1 MSTSLQIA
9 VVGATSLVGQ
19 AVLEL
24 LAERNFPAARVFAVD
39 SAEQDGSTVSL
50 GNLELDVHLVDEF
63 NFENV
68 GLAIFAAGGDISR
81 QYVPQARDAGAAV
94 VDFSSAFRNTE
105 GVPLVAPAINA
116 AALEDLGRAPLVSVP
131 NCTVTPLA
139 LALAPL
145 LPLGVKRVSVSTYQ
159 AVSGS
164 GQKAMEEMA
173 DQTTALFSQRDAET
187 HVYSK
192 RIAFNV
198 LPLIGEI
205 DENGES
211 EEEKSVREET
221 ARLLDIPAD
230 IIEASCA
237 RVPVFFGHSWS
248 VQVELHGE
256 FDLEQLKN
264 RLKAAGLQVVGKD
277 QHGGYVSPMEATGNE
292 SVWISRLRCRGQ
304 VASFWISA
312 DNVKAGAAIHCVR
325 IAELLANPSALN

>member
-39 SAEQDGSTVSL
+39 SAEQNGSTASL
-50 GNLELDVHLVDEF
+50 GNLELDVHPVDEF

-81 QYVPQARDAGAAV
+81 EYVPQARDAGAAV
-94 VDFSSAFRNTE
+94 VDFSSAFRNVA

-116 AALEDLGRAPLVSVP
+116 AELEELGRAPLVAVP

-145 LPLGVKRVSVSTYQ
+145 APLGIDRVTVATYQ

-173 DQTTALFSQRDAET
+173 DQTTALFSQRDAEAS
-187 HVYSK
+187 VYAK

-198 LPLIGEI
+198 LPQIG
-205 DENGES
+205 DVDDNGDS
-211 EEEKSVREET
+211 EEERSVRDDT
-221 ARLLDIPAD
+221 ARLLKLKP
-230 IIEASCA
+230 EQLEVTCA
-237 RVPVFFGHSWS
+237 RVPVFFGHSWA
-248 VQVELHGE
+248 VQVELHKE
-256 FDLEQLKN
+256 FDLEQAQK
-264 RLKAAGLQVVGKD
+264 RLKAAGLQVVGRE
-277 QHGGYVSPMEATGNE
+277 QHGGYVTPMEATGNE
-292 SVWISRLRCRGQ
+292 MVWVSRLRKHGK
-304 VASFWISA
+304 VLSLWLSA
-312 DNVKAGAAIHCVR
+312 DNVKAGAALHCVR
-325 IAELLANPSALN
+325 IAEILAGQSALM

>member
-9 VVGATSLVGQ
+9 VVGAASLVGQ

-50 GNLELDVHLVDEF
+50 GNLELDVHPVDEF

-68 GLAIFAAGGDISR
+68 GLAIFAAGGEISR

-94 VDFSSAFRNTE
+94 VDFSSAFRHDA

-116 AALEDLGRAPLVSVP
+116 AELQDLGRAPLVAVP

-145 LPLGVKRVSVSTYQ
+145 LPLGIARVTVSTYQ

-173 DQTTALFSQRDAET
+173 DQTTALFSQRDAEVN
-187 HVYSK
+187 VYAK

-198 LPLIGEI
+198 LPQIGEV
-205 DENGES
+205 DANGDS
-211 EEEKSVREET
+211 EEERSVRDET
-221 ARLLDIPAD
+221 ARLLNLQPQQL
-230 IIEASCA
+230 EVTCA
-237 RVPVFFGHSWS
+237 RVPVFFGHSWA
-248 VQVELHGE
+248 VQVELHKE
-256 FDLEQLKN
+256 FDLEQVQN
-264 RLKAAGLQVVGKD
+264 RLKAAGLQVVGRE
-277 QHGGYVSPMEATGNE
+277 QHGGYITPMEATGN
-292 SVWISRLRCRGQ
+292 
-304 VASFWISA
+304 
-312 DNVKAGAAIHCVR
+312 
-325 IAELLANPSALN
+325 